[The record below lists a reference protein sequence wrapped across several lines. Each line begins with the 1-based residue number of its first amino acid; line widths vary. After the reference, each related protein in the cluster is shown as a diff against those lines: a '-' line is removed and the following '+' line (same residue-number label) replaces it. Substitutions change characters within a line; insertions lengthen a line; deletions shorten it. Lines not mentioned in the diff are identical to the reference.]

1 MPLITCE
8 MRWLLDGA
16 LPQDAERWFQ
26 RGREPAVPV
35 KREDRYLLLPGV
47 ADMGIKEREGR
58 LEIKGRLAVLK
69 THAITPE
76 IEGRAERWCK
86 WSHAAAPIAGGCF
99 RGEAVIV
106 AQGARAE
113 AFSAGAG
120 AIGGIGRASAGDG
133 AARPHAARLL
143 ARADA
148 DPSSPEASTGRSAS
162 RRRRTIR
169 LCWRT
174 CCARS
179 ARSCKASRYPCR
191 GRARGPIRA
200 GSWIWA
206 TARAARIRSGL
217 SGSRA
222 RSVAVVGTGWR
233 RSPPPRR
240 RLDFSAS
247 VHDWRL

>member
-106 AQGARAE
+106 AKARVQRHFLLEPERLAASGGLAQETAQRDLTQRGFSLELTRIRLAGGEHWSLGIEAAPDDPALLADLLRALGEILQGFPIPLPR
-113 AFSAGAG
+113 SCS
-120 AIGGIGRASAGDG
+120 RSYPRWLLDLGDG
-133 AARPHAARLL
+133 AR
-143 ARADA
+143 
-148 DPSSPEASTGRSAS
+148 PSSGSVGARDRSS
-162 RRRRTIR
+162 
-169 LCWRT
+169 
-174 CCARS
+174 
-179 ARSCKASRYPCR
+179 
-191 GRARGPIRA
+191 
-200 GSWIWA
+200 
-206 TARAARIRSGL
+206 
-217 SGSRA
+217 
-222 RSVAVVGTGWR
+222 
-233 RSPPPRR
+233 
-240 RLDFSAS
+240 
-247 VHDWRL
+247 